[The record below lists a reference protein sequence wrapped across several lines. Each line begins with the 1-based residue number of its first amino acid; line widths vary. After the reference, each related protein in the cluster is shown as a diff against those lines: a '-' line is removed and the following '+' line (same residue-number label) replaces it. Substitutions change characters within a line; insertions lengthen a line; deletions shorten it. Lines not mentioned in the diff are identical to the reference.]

1 MCAEKI
7 SLVLVIELAICSF
20 IELDYAE
27 LIKQYDMAGFP
38 VYMISSSDY
47 TEVFFSFLQ
56 KVICELKEDIIL
68 NVIYISKLPIP
79 ALFTQFFLVISPFD
93 HNDCYNV
100 NEQRLYSIATEWA
113 KHSYISFKTDFP
125 EYLRGSDGY
134 V

>member
-1 MCAEKI
+1 MI
-7 SLVLVIELAICSF
+7 LVIELSICSF

-27 LIKQYDMAGFP
+27 LIKQYDVARFS

-56 KVICELKEDIIL
+56 KVLCELKEDTIL
-68 NVIYISKLPIP
+68 NIIYISKLPIP
-79 ALFTQFFLVISPFD
+79 SLFSQFFLVISPFD

-100 NEQRLYSIATEWA
+100 NEQCLYSIAIEWA
-113 KHSYISFKTDFP
+113 RYSYISFKTDFP
-125 EYLRGSDGY
+125 EYLRGTDGY